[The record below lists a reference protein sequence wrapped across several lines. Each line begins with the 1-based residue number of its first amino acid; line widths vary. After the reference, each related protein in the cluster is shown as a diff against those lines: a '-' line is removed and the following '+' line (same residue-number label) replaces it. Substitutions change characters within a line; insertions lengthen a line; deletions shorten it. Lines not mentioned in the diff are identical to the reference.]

1 MFETG
6 YVFERDI
13 EALGL
18 SIEEAVKT
26 YSLVEIEGMY
36 CGIRA
41 FYKRSSDPIFGEMKV
56 SPSMNI
62 YLQYYLGM
70 GFEFGYYK
78 GFCALN
84 PLGLSTQVCF
94 SLDIYSVLVSSE
106 ICLDV
111 QGSKLRVYPLESYT
125 SNGVLEEMY
134 IEALNNYLG
143 CIDYDSISV
152 RNTMK
157 ANNVDMQVISAG
169 LNIKAREWLGVR

>member
-13 EALGL
+13 KALGL
-18 SIEEAVKT
+18 NIEEAVEK
-26 YSLVEIEGMY
+26 YDLFEIEGMQY
-36 CGIRA
+36 GIRA
-41 FYKRSSDPIFGEMKV
+41 FYKRSSDFIFGEMRV

-70 GFEFGYYK
+70 NFEFGYYK

-94 SLDIYSVLVSSE
+94 SLDIYSALVSGE

-111 QGSKLRVYPLESYT
+111 QGAKLRVYPLESYA
-125 SNGVLEEMY
+125 SNGVLEKMY

-143 CIDYDSISV
+143 CIDYDPSSV
-152 RNTMK
+152 RNTMR
-157 ANNVDMQVISAG
+157 ANNVDMRVISAG
-169 LNIKAREWLGVR
+169 LNIKAKKWLGV